1 MTAYLIPAIVAL
13 LASMLTFFSGF
24 GLGTLLTPVFALFFP
39 VDVAIASTALVHFI
53 NNLFKLAITAKH
65 INKRVLFE
73 FGLPAFF
80 ASSGGALVLF
90 FLGQRDELYTY
101 QIAHHSFQITWMK
114 CAIGIMIILFS
125 VLENLKS
132 KSMEQKSL
140 FFGGLL
146 SGFCGGLSGNQ
157 GAVRSMFLNS
167 IQLSKEAYIATG
179 VAIACFTDVARMSV
193 YYKTLSYGNT
203 DLQLI
208 AAASIA
214 AITGALIGKK
224 LLSKTT
230 DVFINKFVQLFLIIM
245 GVCMIL
251 GLV

>member
-1 MTAYLIPAIVAL
+1 MIAYLVPALVAFV
-13 LASMLTFFSGF
+13 ASMLTFFSGF

-39 VDVAIASTALVHFI
+39 IDVAIASTALVHFT
-53 NNLFKLAITAKH
+53 NNIFKFAITAKH
-65 INKRVLFE
+65 INKRVLLE
-73 FGLPAFF
+73 FGLPSFF
-80 ASSGGALVLF
+80 AASGGAFALF
-90 FLGQRDELYTY
+90 FLAERDELYSY

-114 CAIGIMIILFS
+114 CAIGVMIILFS

-132 KSMEQKSL
+132 KSIEQKSL

-167 IQLSKEAYIATG
+167 IQLTKESYIATG
-179 VAIACFTDVARMSV
+179 VAIACFTDIARMSV
-193 YYKTLSYGNT
+193 YYKTLQFANT
-203 DLQLI
+203 NLTLI
-208 AAASIA
+208 ATASAA
-214 AITGALIGKK
+214 AIVGALIGKK

-230 DVFINKFVQLFLIIM
+230 DAFINKFVQLFLIIM